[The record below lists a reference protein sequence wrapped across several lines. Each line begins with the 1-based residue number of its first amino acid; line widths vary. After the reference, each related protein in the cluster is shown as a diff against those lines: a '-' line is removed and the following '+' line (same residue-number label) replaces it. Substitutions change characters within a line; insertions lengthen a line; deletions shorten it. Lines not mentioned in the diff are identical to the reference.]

1 MAVFLFLGG
10 MLKNVFP
17 SWTCL
22 RIHLAK
28 NWLPKI
34 FMAPNG
40 ISGTFF
46 EDNPRGISL
55 LLAGVSLLAQKDWS
69 LVMHLFS

>member
-1 MAVFLFLGG
+1 MVVSLFFGG
-10 MLKNVFP
+10 MLKNVFL

-34 FMAPNG
+34 FTELNG
-40 ISGTFF
+40 IFGIFF
-46 EDNPRGISL
+46 EVNLRGISL
-55 LLAGVSLLAQKDWS
+55 LLAGASLLAQKDWL
-69 LVMHLFS
+69 LVMHLSS